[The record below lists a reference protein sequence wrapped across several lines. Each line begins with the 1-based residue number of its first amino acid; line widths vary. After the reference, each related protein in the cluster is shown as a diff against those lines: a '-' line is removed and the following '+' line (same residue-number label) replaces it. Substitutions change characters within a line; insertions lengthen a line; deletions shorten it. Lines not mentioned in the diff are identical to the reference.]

1 MADSYYDLDAV
12 LVDDEQIPVIF
23 RVGATGIGRA
33 LDPSCDDDDLK
44 KGAQV
49 DLPLWMVQPLAG
61 RNMIDVRLPR
71 CYRDG
76 LRKEM
81 QADPGCVRLRECCQF
96 FYKLGCKL
104 VPLVKDRTLGTF
116 VQSAYQGRYKDIL
129 VHAHSAPDKD
139 ISEMRRRLTNEEF
152 SLMESGQ
159 KSMQHYKMWRLGEDG
174 LAEIAPILGKRR
186 RPSLR
191 PL

>member
-12 LVDDEQIPVIF
+12 LVDDEQIPVLF

-81 QADPGCVRLRECCQF
+81 QADPG
-96 FYKLGCKL
+96 
-104 VPLVKDRTLGTF
+104 VKDRTLGAF

-159 KSMQHYKMWRLGEDG
+159 KSMQHYKKWRLGEDG

-186 RPSLR
+186 RR
-191 PL
+191 PLLKPL